1 MLQPFT
7 AQGESYGDNVT
18 SVLIGV
24 SERYTDDSAPK
35 DYNFAPTPSAKTV
48 FLTSTLAQATS
59 TGSLTASLTDTSATT
74 TSTSTSNSSA
84 ATSSGGLS
92 TSSKIGIGLGVPLGV
107 LLLVGAIGAFFFLR
121 RRARRNT
128 AQDPVINS
136 DSDGLAALPFS
147 EKNSHLR
154 HLSQTETLT
163 SSQPSSDHW
172 RSTVRDSQMSEM
184 HGRDSQIS
192 ELMST
197 ERVEIG

>member
-18 SVLIGV
+18 SILFGV

-35 DYNFAPTPSAKTV
+35 DYNFATTPSAKTV
-48 FLTSTLAQATS
+48 FLTSTLSQATS
-59 TGSLTASLTDTSATT
+59 TSSSTASLSDTSATT
-74 TSTSTSNSSA
+74 TSTSSSSA
-84 ATSSGGLS
+84 ASSSGGLS

-107 LLLVGAIGAFFFLR
+107 LLLVGAIGAFFFFR
-121 RRARRNT
+121 RRARRDT
-128 AQDPVINS
+128 ADTPPINS
-136 DSDGLAALPFS
+136 DGDGLAALPFS
-147 EKNSHLR
+147 EKNPHQR

-163 SSQPSSDHW
+163 SSQPSSDYW
-172 RSTVRDSQMSEM
+172 KSTMRDSQMSEM